1 MKLVQTW
8 TSVNGVMIPEFSRRT
23 LKINLVKA
31 KVKIIKLWMSY
42 TIKKFSAKIINSV
55 ALNFL
60 FLLTV
65 CLLITITNV

>member
-23 LKINLVKA
+23 LKINLVKV

-42 TIKKFSAKIINSV
+42 TIKKFSAKIIISV

>member
-23 LKINLVKA
+23 LKINLVKV

>member
-1 MKLVQTW
+1 VKLVQTW